1 MSELAPSTA
10 SPLSV
15 AQRRVAGAAGYAFLV
30 LFAVNFLNYLD
41 RFLLTGAANIV
52 ALELKFG
59 IDGIGYLSAAF
70 IVVFTVATIPLGAW
84 ADRTKRK
91 NVIAISVGIWSLATA
106 LTALASNLFFL
117 LLSRMILGIGEAGYS
132 PASNALLA
140 DYYRQARRA
149 RILSWLAIGF
159 ALGLM
164 FGIVIGGAV
173 ANIGPGSW
181 RWGFVF
187 TGVPGLV
194 LAYLAWRI
202 REPRRNQADEEAGGA
217 SGEAPAQISPEME
230 ALGVV
235 VPRSVWG
242 QLRLLLRIKTLL
254 ALMGMQVFAYFVLS
268 ASIVYLPT
276 LFQQKDGF
284 GLSSV
289 QAGLFAGVG
298 VAVAIIPGAILG
310 GYLSDVLDRRH
321 PGARVLVCGLGF
333 LVGAPFYLLSAVV
346 GVQTHN
352 LVLYSIFF
360 FATTLL
366 LNLYVGPG
374 SAALQDIVPPGL
386 RATAVA
392 LVLFVGNL
400 LGNAFA
406 PTLVGALARALDPTH
421 GQHFAQQVAGLD
433 LSLALAYTCPPV
445 LVIAGVIGILG
456 ARWMQADRLAAQ
468 RMQSREGNTL

>member
-15 AQRRVAGAAGYAFLV
+15 PQRRVAGAAGYAFLV

-106 LTALASNLFFL
+106 LTALASNFFYL

-140 DYYRQARRA
+140 DYYHQTRRA

-164 FGIVIGGAV
+164 FGIVIGGAM

-187 TGVPGLV
+187 TGIPGLV

-202 REPRRNQADEEAGGA
+202 REPRRNQADEEAGETPAEA
-217 SGEAPAQISPEME
+217 SAEME
-230 ALGVV
+230 APGVA

-276 LFQQKDGF
+276 LFQQRDGF
-284 GLSSV
+284 GLSSA

-298 VAVAIIPGAILG
+298 VAVAAIPGAILG

-346 GVQTHN
+346 GVNTHN
-352 LVLYSIFF
+352 LAFYSVFF

-374 SAALQDIVPPGL
+374 GAALQDIVPPGL

-392 LVLFVGNL
+392 LLLFVGNL

-406 PTLVGALARALDPTH
+406 PSLVGALARALDPTH
-421 GQHFAQQVAGLD
+421 GQHFTQQMAGLD
-433 LSLALAYTCPPV
+433 LSLALSYTCPPV

-456 ARWMQADRLAAQ
+456 SRWMKADRLAAL
-468 RMQSREGNTL
+468 RMQGK